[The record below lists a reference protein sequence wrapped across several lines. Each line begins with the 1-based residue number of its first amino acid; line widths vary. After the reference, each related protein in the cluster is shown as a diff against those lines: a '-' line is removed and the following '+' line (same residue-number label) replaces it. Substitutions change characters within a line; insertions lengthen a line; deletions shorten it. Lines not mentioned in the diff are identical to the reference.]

1 MGGEGWV
8 GGMVRLEGWV
18 DGRSG
23 ERVGGEDGS
32 YFVLKKK

>member
-1 MGGEGWV
+1 MKRGVGGEGWV

-23 ERVGGEDGS
+23 EGWVERGG
-32 YFVLKKK
+32 